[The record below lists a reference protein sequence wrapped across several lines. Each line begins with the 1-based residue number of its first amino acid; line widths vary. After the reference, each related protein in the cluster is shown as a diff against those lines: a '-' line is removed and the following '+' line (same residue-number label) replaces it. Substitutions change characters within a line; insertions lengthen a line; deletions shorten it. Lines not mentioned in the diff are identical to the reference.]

1 MTSKIKV
8 NILADGGDNSIITS
22 DGAGSFTASSSL
34 ASSVQSVGGIQM
46 TPAFEAYL
54 SSDTSLS
61 ENVTTVLPCDTEV
74 YDTDNCYNTST
85 YAFTP
90 NVAGK
95 YYIYGSAY
103 LQSGGDAYKFSFV
116 EIYLNDS
123 LLKRSLFNPQD
134 TSVNTFVHLINGIV
148 DMNGTTDSV
157 NLQVRFS
164 SSVSR
169 TLYGSTRGT
178 YFGAYKVI
186 GA

>member
-1 MTSKIKV
+1 MSTLKV
-8 NILADGGDNSIITS
+8 STIAPLGTDATKTITIGSAGDTA
-22 DGAGSFTASSSL
+22 AGVFTN
-34 ASSVQSVGGIQM
+34 

-61 ENVTTVLPCDTEV
+61 ENVTTVFPCDTEV
-74 YDTDNCYNTST
+74 YDTDNCYDTST

-95 YYIYGSAY
+95 YYIYGGAY
-103 LQSGGDAYKFSFV
+103 LQAGGDAYKFSFF
-116 EIYLNDS
+116 EIHLNDS
-123 LLKRSLFNPQD
+123 LLRRSRFNPQD
-134 TSVNTFVHLINGIV
+134 TSVNTFVHLVSGIV

-157 NLQVRFS
+157 NLKVRFS

-169 TLYGSTRGT
+169 TLAGDSAEGTNRGA
-178 YFGAYKVI
+178 YFGGYKII